1 MKITTDTGIYFTCLS
16 SIRNRTNLAV
26 FSSVDASIPHFPS
39 SSKASIDGIHVAGY
53 LDEKIGGLAI
63 DRLEPL
69 EDRQNR
75 VARYRIQRFAS
86 FINPDCRNYHG

>member
-1 MKITTDTGIYFTCLS
+1 MEFT
-16 SIRNRTNLAV
+16 
-26 FSSVDASIPHFPS
+26 
-39 SSKASIDGIHVAGY
+39 GY
-53 LDEKIGGLAI
+53 LDEKIEGGAI